1 MDIKDV
7 ILYAEL
13 TEKGMYLL
21 DKYNKVIF
29 IVNRSATKKDIKEAV
44 EKLFNVKVKKVNT
57 LVDYKGKKKA
67 YVTLE
72 KEYKAQDVLSKLGL
86 I

>member
-1 MDIKDV
+1 MDTKDV

-44 EKLFNVKVKKVNT
+44 ERLFNVKVKKVNT
-57 LVDYKGKKKA
+57 LIDYKGRKKA

-72 KEYKAQDVLSKLGL
+72 KEYKAQDILSKLGL

>member
-1 MDIKDV
+1 MDTKDV

-13 TEKGMYLL
+13 TEKSMYLL

-57 LVDYKGKKKA
+57 LIDYKGRKKA

-72 KEYKAQDVLSKLGL
+72 KEYKAQDILSKLGL

>member
-13 TEKGMYLL
+13 TEKDMYLL
-21 DKYNKVIF
+21 DKYNKVVF

-44 EKLFNVKVKKVNT
+44 EKLFNVKVKKINT
-57 LVDYKGKKKA
+57 LIDYKGRKKA

-72 KEYKAQDVLSKLGL
+72 KEYKAQDILSKLGL
-86 I
+86 M

>member
-44 EKLFNVKVKKVNT
+44 ERLFNVKVKKVNT
-57 LVDYKGKKKA
+57 LIDYKGRKKA

-72 KEYKAQDVLSKLGL
+72 KEYKAQDILSKLGL

>member
-57 LVDYKGKKKA
+57 LIDYKGRKKA

-72 KEYKAQDVLSKLGL
+72 KEYKAQDILSKLGL

>member
-13 TEKGMYLL
+13 TEKDVYLL

-29 IVNRSATKKDIKEAV
+29 IVNRSSIKKDIKEAV
-44 EKLFNVKVKKVNT
+44 EKIFNVKVKKVNI
-57 LVDYKGKKKA
+57 LIDYKGRKKA

-72 KEYKAQDVLSKLGL
+72 KEYKAQDILSKLGL

>member
-13 TEKGMYLL
+13 TEKDLFLL
-21 DKYNKVIF
+21 DKYNKVVL
-29 IVNRSATKKDIKEAV
+29 IVNREATKKDIKNAV

-57 LVDYKGKKKA
+57 LITPDGRKKA
-67 YVTLE
+67 YVTID
-72 KEYKAQDVLSKLGL
+72 KNYKAQDILSKLGL
-86 I
+86 M

>member
-1 MDIKDV
+1 
-7 ILYAEL
+7 
-13 TEKGMYLL
+13 MYLL
-21 DKYNKVIF
+21 DKHNKVIF

-44 EKLFNVKVKKVNT
+44 EKLFDVKVKKVNT
-57 LVDYKGKKKA
+57 LIDYKGRKKA